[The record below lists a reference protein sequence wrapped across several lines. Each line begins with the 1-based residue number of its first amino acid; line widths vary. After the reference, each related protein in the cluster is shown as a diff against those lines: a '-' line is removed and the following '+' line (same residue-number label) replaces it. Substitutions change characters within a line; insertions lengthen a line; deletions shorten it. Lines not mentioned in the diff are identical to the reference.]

1 MTFNVR
7 NIDVITR
14 RNKIEEPCVE
24 DWKNFDKKFM
34 EKLINDVGCHPS
46 HWKLES
52 KLPDCKSAKEM
63 KYFSEEPSA
72 YEVAIATQPCK
83 IIDRLDYSY
92 TERDAI
98 FGRLV

>member
-1 MTFNVR
+1 MSLP
-7 NIDVITR
+7 TR
-14 RNKIEEPCVE
+14 SRKFHDRE
-24 DWKNFDKKFM
+24 KFM
-34 EKLINDVGCHPS
+34 NDVGCHPP

-52 KLPDCKSAKEM
+52 KLPNCTSAKEM

-72 YEVAIATQPCK
+72 YEVAFATQPCK
-83 IIDRLDYSY
+83 IIDRLDYTY